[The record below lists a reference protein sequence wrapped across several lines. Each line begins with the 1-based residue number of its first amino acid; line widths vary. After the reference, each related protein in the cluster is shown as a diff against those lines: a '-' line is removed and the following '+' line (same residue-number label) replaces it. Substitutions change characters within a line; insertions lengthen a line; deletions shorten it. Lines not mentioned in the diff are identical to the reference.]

1 MKIRK
6 IIFKDFRSFRGV
18 KEISFLDPLTDE
30 PRPMT
35 VIVGSNGTGKTT
47 ILDTIEKVSQ
57 QAIYDQGL
65 ADLQPQHGGYGCL
78 YLQLTSDDL
87 GNVAPKQPVLK
98 LGFGWYHDLLSL
110 QIEKVEAF
118 DWAYTWVS
126 SRDGTDW
133 GGSHPSSSTFI
144 KWKQAARAMSE
155 GNSQP
160 LTGGVIYFP
169 HTRDIAVRSGGP
181 IEPPPDEPQWLFRF
195 APQNQWIGSL
205 EHLWVWQNYLD
216 LEEGKTNRENLAP
229 FVSMV
234 EDVLGEGRKIT
245 IHKGRVWVPPQWAV
259 ATGSD
264 EKVRIDQLPSGERQV
279 LLLFGELARRLRRGA
294 IVMID
299 EPEISLHPTMQRLVV
314 AKLRRLAREWD
325 LQVILATH
333 SMEIVH
339 AVSPTE
345 VINLDYL
352 PPVEHQVIAQTEGVA
367 AG

>member
-6 IIFKDFRSFRGV
+6 IIFNYFRSFRGV

-47 ILDTIEKVSQ
+47 ILDAVEGVLSSLIPKRKPIVSDVVSD
-57 QAIYDQGL
+57 IMR
-65 ADLQPQHGGYGCL
+65 GGCVCVF
-78 YLQLTSDDL
+78 LQLSSNDL
-87 GNVAPKQPVLK
+87 KGTGSEERELSYV
-98 LGFGWYHDLLSL
+98 GGRIEDILSL
-110 QIEKVEAF
+110 PEPFKP
-118 DWAYTWVS
+118 DWASKFDKTAIAAGRFISNDDATFSLLHATIGDMLY
-126 SRDGTDW
+126 
-133 GGSHPSSSTFI
+133 GG
-144 KWKQAARAMSE
+144 
-155 GNSQP
+155 
-160 LTGGVIYFP
+160 LIYFP
-169 HTRDIAVRSGGP
+169 HTRDIMPRPGGP
-181 IEPPPDEPQWLFRF
+181 IQPPPDERTWVFRF
-195 APQNQWIGSL
+195 KPQDQWEGSL
-205 EHLWVWQNYLD
+205 EQLWLWQNYLD
-216 LEEGKTNRENLAP
+216 LEEGKTNRENLTP

-259 ATGSD
+259 AEGSD

-294 IVMID
+294 VVMID

-352 PPVEHQVIAQTEGVA
+352 PPVENQVMAQTEGVA